1 MAWLQLHIGAEE
13 AHVDELQ
20 SLLETLGAVAVT
32 MTDAAD
38 QPLYEPPP
46 GEMPLWKQIIVSA
59 LFEQTTDANLLVQ
72 ALKAALGEPLP
83 NYRMSILEDQPW
95 ERAWMED
102 FKPMRFG
109 ERLWIIPSWTD
120 APDPSATNIKLDP
133 GLAFGT
139 GTHETTALCLEWLDH
154 AELKGKS
161 VIDFGC
167 GSGVL
172 AIAALL
178 LGAEHAWACDIDP
191 QALLATE
198 SNAAN
203 NGVAERLT
211 CVLAKDLPSDLNA
224 DIVLANILAGP
235 LVELSGQL
243 SQLCRSQG
251 HIVLSGILAAQGDSV
266 VGAYSNAFAVDQPAQ
281 KNDWLRVT
289 GRKH

>member
-1 MAWLQLHIGAEE
+1 MAWLQVHLGAEE
-13 AHVDELQ
+13 AHVDALQ
-20 SLLETLGAVAVT
+20 TLLETLGAVAVT
-32 MTDAAD
+32 ITDAAD
-38 QPLYEPPP
+38 QPLFEPPP
-46 GEMPLWKQIIVSA
+46 GEMPLWKHTIVSA
-59 LFEQTTDANLLVQ
+59 LFTQTTDADLLAQ
-72 ALKAALGEPLP
+72 ALKSALGDDLP

-109 ERLWIIPSWTD
+109 EKLWIVPSWTD

-139 GTHETTALCLEWLDH
+139 GTHETTALCLEWLDQ
-154 AELKGKS
+154 ADLAGKT

-203 NGVAERLT
+203 NHVADRLT
-211 CVLAKDLPSDLNA
+211 CVLAKELPADLRTDV
-224 DIVLANILAGP
+224 VLANILAGP
-235 LVELSGQL
+235 LVELSDQL
-243 SQLCRSQG
+243 SGLCHSRG

-266 VGAYSNAFAVDQPAQ
+266 VEAYAKTFDVDAPMQ